1 MTKSSLIQWGFAGT
15 VFIGLGVVFA
25 LAFMNINTADNTLG
39 IDIIFYAFEDWSIHY
54 DVVNGL
60 RNPPW
65 SVLPLIPLGQLPLQ
79 AAWGIMVY
87 VTIIISVFSVPVVRN
102 KRLYVLAV
110 ILVVISFPSLRNIAD
125 ANLEGLLVGGAV
137 LTVAG
142 YQRKNPVILALGVL
156 FITIK
161 PQACFVLL
169 PVLALYV
176 LLSWPPREWLK
187 AAGIVLLFVIP
198 TMLWRGEQWLAAIGG
213 TYQAGSI
220 IDISISAALERTGA
234 VPDVVIW
241 FVMGL
246 ILLVAG
252 VISLRS
258 QRILDREKAAMLMIT
273 SMLLAPYVAGNSV
286 FTILAVGVIPLFLR
300 SRRLGGLLIIMINL
314 PFLFL
319 GNRQIL
325 VDYQSYWWTFVLVTA
340 WLIFNWRI
348 YQREIAPTMHDDTRR
363 DDAQEETST
372 VPAA

>member
-1 MTKSSLIQWGFAGT
+1 MRKSTLIQWGFAGT
-15 VFIGLGVVFA
+15 VLIGLGVVFA
-25 LAFMNINTADNTLG
+25 LAFMNIDTSDNTLG
-39 IDIIFYAFEDWSIHY
+39 IDIIFYAFEDWNIHY

-79 AAWGIMVY
+79 AAWGVMVY
-87 VTIIISVFSVPVVRN
+87 VTIIISILSVPVVRN
-102 KRLYVLAV
+102 KRLYMLAV

-125 ANLEGLLVGGAV
+125 ANLVGVLVGGAV

-156 FITIK
+156 FITVK

-169 PVLALYV
+169 PVLALY
-176 LLSWPPREWLK
+176 LLFSWPPREWLK

-220 IDISISAALERTGA
+220 IDISISAALERTGV

-246 ILLVAG
+246 LLLAAG
-252 VISLRS
+252 AISLRS

-286 FTILAVGVIPLFLR
+286 FTILAIGVIPC
-300 SRRLGGLLIIMINL
+300 SCAHVG
-314 PFLFL
+314 
-319 GNRQIL
+319 
-325 VDYQSYWWTFVLVTA
+325 W
-340 WLIFNWRI
+340 
-348 YQREIAPTMHDDTRR
+348 
-363 DDAQEETST
+363 
-372 VPAA
+372 AACSSP